1 MKNCL
6 ITGGASGLGKE
17 LANIYSQKGFHIHLI
32 GRNADKLT
40 EARRDIEAAGGE
52 ATIYPLDLQQADAA
66 DKLADKFQAD
76 EKKIDLL
83 INNAGVGIFGP
94 FPAVSL
100 ADIETTFATNV
111 YAPILMTKAF
121 LPLLKESGMVINII
135 STAGL
140 RGKKHEAIYCASK
153 FALRGFTESL
163 QKEFEDSSLRF
174 VAAYMGGMNTP
185 FWDDS
190 DYVKDPS
197 GLPLPIKI
205 AEKIVEEAE
214 EKLEIII
221 ET

>member
-17 LANIYSQKGFHIHLI
+17 LAMIYSQKGFHVHLA
-32 GRNADKLT
+32 GRHADKLLQAK
-40 EARRDIEAAGGE
+40 EAIEAAGGT
-52 ATIYPLDLQQADAA
+52 ATAHPLDVTQPDMIEQ
-66 DKLADKFQAD
+66 LAVSFQ
-76 EKKIDLL
+76 ESNQKIDCL
-83 INNAGVGIFGP
+83 INNAGIGIFGP
-94 FPAVSL
+94 FSDMTT

-111 YAPILMTKAF
+111 YGPMLLTKAF
-121 LPLLKESGMVINII
+121 LPLFSDKGTVINII

-140 RGKKHEAIYCASK
+140 HGKSYETIYSASK

-163 QKEFEDSSLRF
+163 QKEFASSSMRF

-190 DYVKDPS
+190 NYVKDPS
-197 GLPLPIKI
+197 SLPLPKKI
-205 AEKIVEEAE
+205 AEQIVQQSAD
-214 EKLEIII
+214 KLEIIV